1 MPPLFSLYHIVK
13 ERRPFGRHAKFF
25 EDAAATV
32 RWVPRLFNQTIPIL
46 LEAAGVRY
54 AMNVSKST
62 YRPSGLPAILTDGS
76 VSNKIK
82 IGNEVYRTEVA

>member
-1 MPPLFSLYHIVK
+1 MSPLFSLYHIVK
-13 ERRPFGRHAKFF
+13 EKRKKTFR
-25 EDAAATV
+25 ATGKNL
-32 RWVPRLFNQTIPIL
+32 RMPQIPSDGVPRLFNQTIPLL

-76 VSNKIK
+76 V
-82 IGNEVYRTEVA
+82 V

>member
-1 MPPLFSLYHIVK
+1 MPQLPSD
-13 ERRPFGRHAKFF
+13 G
-25 EDAAATV
+25 
-32 RWVPRLFNQTIPIL
+32 VPRLFNQTIPLL

-76 VSNKIK
+76 LSNKIK
-82 IGNEVYRTEVA
+82 IGNEVYHTEVA

>member
-1 MPPLFSLYHIVK
+1 MPQLPSDGI
-13 ERRPFGRHAKFF
+13 
-25 EDAAATV
+25 
-32 RWVPRLFNQTIPIL
+32 PRLFNQTIPLL

-54 AMNVSKST
+54 AMNVFKST

>member
-1 MPPLFSLYHIVK
+1 MPQIPSD
-13 ERRPFGRHAKFF
+13 G
-25 EDAAATV
+25 
-32 RWVPRLFNQTIPIL
+32 VPRLFNQTIPLL

-82 IGNEVYRTEVA
+82 IGNEVYIVPNLHGVMQNIFYFFISFCL

>member
-1 MPPLFSLYHIVK
+1 
-13 ERRPFGRHAKFF
+13 
-25 EDAAATV
+25 
-32 RWVPRLFNQTIPIL
+32 
-46 LEAAGVRY
+46 
-54 AMNVSKST
+54 MNVSKST